1 MMKKSR
7 LFIALLVML
16 VAANGFAQD
25 SYREAVK
32 QYLSCNSSQFAQD
45 KNALASF
52 KDLFVKDGS
61 VDIDQLT
68 QRYID
73 ERLEDATVDFALP
86 MMKSKGMTEADLL
99 EVVSLISTPEGKA
112 LSTDQQAWMLA
123 FSTVLIMSAM
133 DYIGG
138 TDLFAN
144 VTSEL
149 KTVNPDIDAAYAA
162 KFSDISEKMGFL
174 DLVMKGVMKGLNQ
187 QAGEALDDSQKEKI
201 MGWLSENAY
210 TMALNSAYGALTP
223 EDLDYAEKL
232 FSYDSYRKLNDNSKG
247 NLDDVNVGVVFSDY
261 LNWMKAQGA
270 TVDED
275 SEDFSFM
282 KKIFG
287 LEN

>member
-7 LFIALLVML
+7 LFIALLLML
-16 VAANGFAQD
+16 VAASGFAQD

-32 QYLSCNSSQFAQD
+32 QYLSCSSQLAQD

-86 MMKSKGMTEADLL
+86 IMKSKGMTEADLL
-99 EVVSLISTPEGKA
+99 EVASLISTPEGKA

-123 FSTVLIMSAM
+123 FSTVLIMSSM

-187 QAGEALDDSQKEKI
+187 QTGEALDDSQKEKI

-232 FSYDSYRKLNDNSKG
+232 FSYDSYRKLNDNSKA
-247 NLDDVNVGVVFSDY
+247 NLDDVNVGVFFSDY